1 MLSDSSS
8 SDSAPK
14 LSFLWFLLHGACYI
28 NGGLTFLIGSILY
41 YPQFN
46 PPLSREDGAFEG
58 SLLFTFGSLTF
69 LIADIQEWL
78 LYAPPCLQRHRL
90 LDDGSENA
98 PLIRAPGE
106 EPNEVPYELGLN
118 FFLSAIGSLLYLLG
132 SIFIIPTLNTPNLG
146 AWGFIIG
153 SVFVWLAQLWKVHR
167 MQPLQ
172 RHHWTVDEWS
182 AFQVDFMAS
191 TGGFW
196 FLVGTAASLSPRVP
210 LTSVVNMWVI
220 GSVAFTWSGTALLY
234 RHFVLGK

>member
-1 MLSDSSS
+1 MSGDQGESQSGS
-8 SDSAPK
+8 N
-14 LSFLWFLLHGACYI
+14 LSFVWFLLHGACYI

-46 PPLSREDGAFEG
+46 PPLSRQDGAFEG

-78 LYAPPCLQRHRL
+78 LYAPPCLKRHKL
-90 LDDGSENA
+90 AGAAPEHA
-98 PLIRAPGE
+98 PLMHAPDQE
-106 EPNEVPYELGLN
+106 DSEAAYELGLN

-132 SIFIIPTLNTPNLG
+132 SIFIIPSLNTPNLG

-153 SVFVWLAQLWKVHR
+153 SVFVWLAQLWKVRR
-167 MQPLQ
+167 MRPLQ
-172 RHHWTVDEWS
+172 RDHWTQDEWS

-196 FLVGTAASLSPRVP
+196 FLVGTAASLSPHVT
-210 LTSVVNMWVI
+210 LVSVVNMWVI
-220 GSVAFTWSGTALLY
+220 GSVAFTWSGGALLY

>member
-1 MLSDSSS
+1 MSSES
-8 SDSAPK
+8 SDTK

-46 PPLSREDGAFEG
+46 PPLSHEDGDFEG

-78 LYAPPCLQRHRL
+78 LYSPPCLKRHRL
-90 LDDGSENA
+90 LNEGGENA
-98 PLIRAPGE
+98 PLMAAPSE
-106 EPNEVPYELGLN
+106 ESGNEEGAYELGLN

-132 SIFIIPTLNTPNLG
+132 SIFIIPSLNTPSLG

-167 MQPLQ
+167 MQPFK
-172 RHHWTVDEWS
+172 RDHWTEDEWS

-196 FLVGTAASLSPRVP
+196 FLVGTAASLSPRVS
-210 LTSVVNMWVI
+210 LVAVVNMWVI
-220 GSVAFTWSGTALLY
+220 GSIAFTWSGCALLY
-234 RHFVLGK
+234 RHFILRK

>member
-1 MLSDSSS
+1 MSSESGDS
-8 SDSAPK
+8 K

-46 PPLSREDGAFEG
+46 PPLSHEDGDFEG

-78 LYAPPCLQRHRL
+78 LYAPPCLKRHRII
-90 LDDGSENA
+90 DEGTERA
-98 PLIRAPGE
+98 PLIAAPGE
-106 EPNEVPYELGLN
+106 ASDEDYELGLN

-132 SIFIIPTLNTPNLG
+132 SIFIIPSFNTPNLG

-153 SVFVWLAQLWKVHR
+153 SVFVWLAQLWKVQR
-167 MQPLQ
+167 MRPFQ
-172 RHHWTVDEWS
+172 RDHWTIDEWS

-196 FLVGTAASLSPRVP
+196 FLVGTAASLSPHVS
-210 LTSVVNMWVI
+210 TVAVVNMWVI
-220 GSVAFTWSGTALLY
+220 GSCAFTWSGCALLY
-234 RHFVLGK
+234 RHFSLRK

>member
-1 MLSDSSS
+1 MSSGTADTDS
-8 SDSAPK
+8 K
-14 LSFLWFLLHGACYI
+14 LSFVWFLLHGACYI
-28 NGGLTFLIGSILY
+28 NGGLTFLIGSVLY

-46 PPLSREDGAFEG
+46 PPLSHEDGDFEG

-78 LYAPPCLQRHRL
+78 LYAPPCLKRHRL
-90 LDDGSENA
+90 LDDGSPERA
-98 PLIRAPGE
+98 PLMHARGQ
-106 EPNEVPYELGLN
+106 EPDDLAYELGLN

-132 SIFIIPTLNTPNLG
+132 SIFIIPSLNTPNLG

-172 RHHWTVDEWS
+172 RQHWTQDEWS

-196 FLVGTAASLSPRVP
+196 FLVGTAASLSPRVSI
-210 LTSVVNMWVI
+210 TAVVNMWVV
-220 GSVAFTWSGTALLY
+220 GSVAFTWSGCALLY
-234 RHFVLGK
+234 RHFVLHK

>member
-1 MLSDSSS
+1 MSNDGSEN
-8 SDSAPK
+8 K
-14 LSFLWFLLHGACYI
+14 LSYLWFLLHGACYI
-28 NGGLTFLIGSILY
+28 NGGVTFLIGSILY

-46 PPLSREDGAFEG
+46 APFSKEDGDFEG

-78 LYAPPCLQRHRL
+78 LYAPPCLRRHRL
-90 LDDGSENA
+90 TNDSPEHA
-98 PLIRAPGE
+98 PLMQASSAEPGDSE
-106 EPNEVPYELGLN
+106 EAAYELGLN

-132 SIFIIPTLNTPNLG
+132 SIFIIPSLNTPALG

-167 MQPLQ
+167 MQPFKRQ
-172 RHHWTVDEWS
+172 HWTVDEWS

-196 FLVGTAASLSPRVP
+196 FLVGTAASLSPRVS
-210 LTSVVNMWVI
+210 LVAVVNMWVI
-220 GSVAFTWSGTALLY
+220 GSVAFTWSGCALLY
-234 RHFVLGK
+234 RHFVMGK